1 MLFAQQNITRERL
14 KMPLASRLTQEER
27 SEIEELI
34 KNFDNHGCGFGY
46 DLQAQEALRRLL
58 DILDE
63 AEQVIEKY
71 ESAC

>member
-1 MLFAQQNITRERL
+1 
-14 KMPLASRLTQEER
+14 MPLASRLTQEER

-46 DLQAQEALRRLL
+46 DLDAQVFLRRLL

-71 ESAC
+71 EAAL

>member
-1 MLFAQQNITRERL
+1 
-14 KMPLASRLTQEER
+14 MPLASRLTQEER

-46 DLQAQEALRRLL
+46 DIQAQEALRRLL

-71 ESAC
+71 EAAR

>member
-1 MLFAQQNITRERL
+1 MLFARLNSTRERL

>member
-1 MLFAQQNITRERL
+1 
-14 KMPLASRLTQEER
+14 MPLASRLTQEER

-46 DLQAQEALRRLL
+46 DIQAQEALRRLL
-58 DILDE
+58 DALDE

-71 ESAC
+71 EAAR

>member
-1 MLFAQQNITRERL
+1 
-14 KMPLASRLTQEER
+14 MPLASRLTQEER

-58 DILDE
+58 DALED

-71 ESAC
+71 EAAL

>member
-1 MLFAQQNITRERL
+1 MLFARQNITRERL